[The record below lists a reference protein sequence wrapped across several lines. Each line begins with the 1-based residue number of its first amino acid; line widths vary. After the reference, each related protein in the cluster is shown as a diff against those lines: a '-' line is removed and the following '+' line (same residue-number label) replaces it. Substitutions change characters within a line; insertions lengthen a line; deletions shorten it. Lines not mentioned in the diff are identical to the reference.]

1 MGKRAADIAFPWRM
15 RGSICNE
22 TWRIYENDAAGFSGA
37 GRVHGVYP
45 GLQLA
50 LPVLVGLAGLI
61 FSIVIGCCANRWY
74 YRHTLR
80 TARRIRA
87 EKAEACAESELLAG
101 GVNRP
106 LGMTMLLCALIWSLF
121 SDRILAVIIQL
132 FAKFSIHKRDLL
144 ASLFL
149 RPRRGFPIS
158 REIRPSGRKF
168 FSKNEW

>member
-1 MGKRAADIAFPWRM
+1 MYSPVIWRRLKRLKKRFFQFLPLFALIAGM
-15 RGSICNE
+15 
-22 TWRIYENDAAGFSGA
+22 
-37 GRVHGVYP
+37 V
-45 GLQLA
+45 
-50 LPVLVGLAGLI
+50 VGDLFGAGLI

-132 FAKFSIHKRDLL
+132 FAK
-144 ASLFL
+144 
-149 RPRRGFPIS
+149 
-158 REIRPSGRKF
+158 
-168 FSKNEW
+168 